1 MKRLWIS
8 FVAVMIVS
16 FLVLGWI
23 GTRIYNL
30 NKEQQAQLIAR
41 LTSLLHTNTYDA
53 ASDGD

>member
-1 MKRLWIS
+1 M
-8 FVAVMIVS
+8 AVMIVS